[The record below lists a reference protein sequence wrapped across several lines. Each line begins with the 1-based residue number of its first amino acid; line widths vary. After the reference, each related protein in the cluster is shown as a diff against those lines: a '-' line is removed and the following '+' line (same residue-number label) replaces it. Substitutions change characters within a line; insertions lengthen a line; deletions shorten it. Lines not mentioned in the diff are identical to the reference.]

1 MTICHI
7 LSKSPWLIL
16 SKQVDESD
24 LLDFSG
30 QLASLGDHQG
40 YMLANI
46 IDLIFFANFQTL
58 FNMFKHF
65 CKKLMTLTQYL
76 GR

>member
-1 MTICHI
+1 M
-7 LSKSPWLIL
+7 LSMRPWLIL

-30 QLASLGDHQG
+30 QLASLGDYQG

-46 IDLIFFANFQTL
+46 FELIFFGALSLPISNL
-58 FNMFKHF
+58 
-65 CKKLMTLTQYL
+65 YL
-76 GR
+76 ICLKIYVKN